1 MTDTATAPQEAAAS
15 EDHLAVTQPKMRRRP
30 IVAIL
35 CVLVVVLGA
44 IITGYAVSIAGG
56 TTSVVAVRTDI
67 ARGELITRSAL
78 QTVNITLDPSLSTVP
93 GDQIDTLVGKH
104 ARVDLHAGGLIS
116 PDSITSTALPAE
128 GQSVIGIAAGV
139 GQRPSAALR
148 PGDHVRIVATP
159 RDQDDPPAEPPTTI
173 EATVVAVH
181 DSGDP
186 GLSVIDVS
194 VARDKAAVLAALVA
208 TGRIAIILDGS

>member
-1 MTDTATAPQEAAAS
+1 MTDTATATQAPGTA
-15 EDHLAVTQPKMRRRP
+15 EDHPAVSQPKMRRRP
-30 IVAIL
+30 IIAIL

-44 IITGYAVSIAGG
+44 IITGYAVSVAGG

-67 ARGELITRSAL
+67 ARGEVITGDAL
-78 QTVNITLDPSLSTVP
+78 HTVNITLDPSLSTVP
-93 GDQIDTLVGKH
+93 GSQLDTLVGQH

-116 PDSITSTALPAE
+116 PDSITTTALPAE
-128 GQSVIGIAAGV
+128 GQSVIGIAAGL
-139 GQRPSAALR
+139 GQRPSAALK
-148 PGDHVRIVATP
+148 PGDHIRIVATP
-159 RDQDDPPAEPPTTI
+159 RDQDDPPTDPPTTI

-194 VARDKAAVLAALVA
+194 VAQDKAAVLAALVA
-208 TGRIAIILDGS
+208 TGRISIILDGS